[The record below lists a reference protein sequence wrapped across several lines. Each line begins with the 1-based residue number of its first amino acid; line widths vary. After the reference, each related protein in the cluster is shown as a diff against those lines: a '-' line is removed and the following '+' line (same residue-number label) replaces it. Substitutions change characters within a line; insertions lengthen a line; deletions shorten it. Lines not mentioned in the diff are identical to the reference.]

1 MKKYEV
7 GELVMAADSGK
18 LYEAKIIKI
27 QEIDEV
33 CKYFIHYNGW
43 ARKYDTWID
52 DDLIAKKGETKAV
65 EKLREHAKA
74 VWVPEAKKSKG
85 GSIKIGK
92 NKQVVAQIEQAR
104 SSKTETESKPTE
116 SSSSSTQKASSQ
128 VSEEVQLDRKKIRR
142 ALLMIEIA
150 EQEDCL
156 FSSRIE
162 IPFSLK
168 THLVDEWSLVSKE
181 PRRLLKLPKDSSVTV
196 RGIVEDF
203 IDVKLHK
210 LGDSDPVVSPID
222 VFMRKFSSH
231 NNLSL
236 HYRLMSIKNY

>member
-1 MKKYEV
+1 M

-27 QEIDEV
+27 QEIDDV

-65 EKLREHAKA
+65 EKLREHAKS

-85 GSIKIGK
+85 GTIKIGK
-92 NKQVVAQIEQAR
+92 NKQVVTQIEEAR
-104 SSKTETESKPTE
+104 ASTTETESNPTE
-116 SSSSSTQKASSQ
+116 SSSSSTQKASHA
-128 VSEEVQLDRKKIRR
+128 SEELQLDRKKIRK
-142 ALLMIEIA
+142 ALLLLEVA

-168 THLVDEWSLVSKE
+168 TQLVDEWSLVSKE
-181 PRRLLKLPKDSSVTV
+181 PRRLLKLPKESSITV
-196 RGIVEDF
+196 RGIIEDF
-203 IDVKLHK
+203 IELKLLK
-210 LGDSDPVVSPID
+210 LGESDPVVSPTI
-222 VFMRKFSSH
+222 
-231 NNLSL
+231 
-236 HYRLMSIKNY
+236 